1 MNKYIYLIN
10 GKETT
15 RQEFKNQLALIYCK
29 LFGSGIC
36 AIASPDYEKAENTIK
51 NIQRKKCK
59 LSIFSNNK
67 HFKIEKV
74 NN

>member
-15 RQEFKNQLALIYCK
+15 RKDFKNQLALIYCEM
-29 LFGSGIC
+29 FGFGIC
-36 AIASPDYEKAENTIK
+36 AIASPNYEKAENTIK
-51 NIQRKKCK
+51 NIQRKKCR